1 MFRAKGEIEMN
12 QIKIGKFI
20 AECRKKNNL
29 TQMQLAERLGITDR
43 AVSKWENGKSMPD
56 SSIMLDLCKE
66 LKITVNDLLSG
77 EVVKMENSNQKNE
90 QLLLDMAKELEQKN
104 KTIWTSM
111 WAIMIV
117 SMTALFAGIM
127 ISAFL
132 IPEGVWQLVTML
144 GICIVF
150 LIPCFYA
157 LKLEVS
163 VGAYKCK
170 NCGYEIVPTYSEVLW
185 AMHRGT
191 TRHLK
196 CPKCE
201 KRTWCKKVLKK

>member
-1 MFRAKGEIEMN
+1 MN
-12 QIKIGKFI
+12 QIKIGEFI
-20 AECRKKNNL
+20 SSQRKMKNL
-29 TQMQLAERLGITDR
+29 TQAALAEKLGITDR
-43 AVSKWENGKSMPD
+43 AVSKWERGKGLLDVSL
-56 SSIMLDLCKE
+56 MLDLCE
-66 LKITVNDLLSG
+66 IFGITVNELLSG
-77 EVVKMENSNQKNE
+77 EEISMENSNQKNE

-104 KTIWTSM
+104 KTIWSSM

-132 IPEGVWQLVTML
+132 IPEGVWQLVTIL

-150 LIPCFYA
+150 LVPCFYA

-170 NCGYEIVPTYSEVLW
+170 ECGHEIVPTYSEALW
-185 AMHRGT
+185 AMHRGF
-191 TRHLK
+191 TRHLM
-196 CPKCE
+196 CPKCN
-201 KRTWCKKVLKK
+201 KRTWCKKILKK

>member
-1 MFRAKGEIEMN
+1 MN
-12 QIKIGKFI
+12 QIKIGEFI
-20 AECRKKNNL
+20 SSQRKKNNL
-29 TQMQLAERLGITDR
+29 TQAALAEKLGITDR
-43 AVSKWENGKSMPD
+43 AVSKWERGKGLPD
-56 SSIMLDLCKE
+56 VSLMLDLCE
-66 LKITVNDLLSG
+66 IFSITVNELLSG
-77 EVVKMENSNQKNE
+77 EKISMENSNQKNE

-117 SMTALFAGIM
+117 SMIALFAGIM
-127 ISAFL
+127 VTAFL
-132 IPEGVWQLVTML
+132 IPEGVWQLVIIL
-144 GICIVF
+144 GIVIVF

-170 NCGYEIVPTYSEVLW
+170 NCGYEIVPTYSEALW

-191 TRHLK
+191 TRYLK

-201 KRTWCKKVLKK
+201 KRTWCKKILKK